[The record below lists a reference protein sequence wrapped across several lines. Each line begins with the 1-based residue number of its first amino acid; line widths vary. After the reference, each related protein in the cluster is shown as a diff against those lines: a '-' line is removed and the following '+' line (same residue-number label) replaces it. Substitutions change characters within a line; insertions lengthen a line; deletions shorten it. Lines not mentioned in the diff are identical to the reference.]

1 MIELNLFLMIW
12 MLVSEISIEGQLD
25 IFSKVA
31 EVVFLYLQVYTA
43 CHLVIGHLYSLDR
56 LKSKS

>member
-1 MIELNLFLMIW
+1 MIW